1 MLTIPPEA
9 TTGGPACQT
18 ETVVKPGWFAFGTT
32 VRDPTDHPVL
42 ANRRLPPSPP
52 GVSSKPKEERRS
64 RNTAARWPSTSLALS
79 WAAGL
84 KTGGR
89 VKYSTYE
96 SGMPLLDRSRKRLS
110 IAFFLIAIDFVVF
123 DVEAAFLY
131 PWTVVVRDGGW
142 PLFWAVGVFLL
153 LIVAGY
159 AYVWRKGGLEL
170 ATRRTRPATGGTR

>member
-1 MLTIPPEA
+1 MPRDYLPILVA
-9 TTGGPACQT
+9 LGIAALLG
-18 ETVVKPGWFAFGTT
+18 TV
-32 VRDPTDHPVL
+32 L
-42 ANRRLPPSPP
+42 I
-52 GVSSKPKEERRS
+52 
-64 RNTAARWPSTSLALS
+64 ALS

-96 SGMPLLDRSRKRLS
+96 SGMPLLDRSRKRLL

-131 PWTVVVRDGGW
+131 PWVTVAREGGMR
-142 PLFWAVGVFLL
+142 LFWPVMVFVV

-170 ATRRTRPATGGTR
+170 ATRISRRAEGRRP